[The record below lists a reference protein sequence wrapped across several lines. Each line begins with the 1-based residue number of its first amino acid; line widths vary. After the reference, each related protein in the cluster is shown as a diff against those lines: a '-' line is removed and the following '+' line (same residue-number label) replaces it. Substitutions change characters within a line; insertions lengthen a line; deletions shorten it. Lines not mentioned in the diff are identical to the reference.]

1 MLLKSCLNA
10 KVVYSRLVRIH
21 FDHSQKRIPIFFIF
35 CIFHRP
41 YRTQT
46 NLPHWRCTN
55 IRKGASVGTGE
66 HYLHWK
72 CIANR
77 AERFSTIT
85 SQGIWLEG
93 RRSLWRQSDDVLLNR
108 RLSTSSEKH
117 ESIFYE
123 WNGLLRDFGRPRVM
137 NDTWSKMEAIQS
149 RLDCGI
155 WWFRLENITDLKTT
169 FCGD

>member
-1 MLLKSCLNA
+1 MDFACKL
-10 KVVYSRLVRIH
+10 YSNTYAQGRILGGALGAWAPRGH
-21 FDHSQKRIPIFFIF
+21 Q
-35 CIFHRP
+35 
-41 YRTQT
+41 TQT

-117 ESIFYE
+117 EGIFYE
-123 WNGLLRDFGRPRVM
+123 WNGLLRDFGTPRVM

-149 RLDCGI
+149 RSDCGI